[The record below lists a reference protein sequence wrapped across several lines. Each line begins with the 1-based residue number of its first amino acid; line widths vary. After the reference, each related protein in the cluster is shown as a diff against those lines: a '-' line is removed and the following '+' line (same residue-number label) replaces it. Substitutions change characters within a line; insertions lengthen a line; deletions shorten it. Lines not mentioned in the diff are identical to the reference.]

1 MARGLKPS
9 TMKAAHI
16 FENNVQNLL
25 WIILSAIIAFGGYM
39 LYSGK
44 SLSDLQIEDGAVIE
58 ADK

>member
-25 WIILSAIIAFGGYM
+25 WVIVSAIIAVGGYM
-39 LYSGK
+39 IYSGK
-44 SLSDLQIEDGAVIE
+44 SLSDLVIEDGVVVE
-58 ADK
+58 ADE